1 VTDERLP
8 PQPSPETFDARS
20 KARADALWAAVQA
33 EWDRWSRKAPV
44 VDRIIISAWVPS
56 LESGDKLEIE
66 AIAICL
72 LEQTKSG
79 QASESALRH
88 LASLS
93 LRACLERGFPPSAA
107 LIEIAALLLERKSPK
122 HKRVRPEERQRAI
135 AFIVENPEASRR
147 AIAKA
152 AGASEA
158 IIRKWL
164 SDPHFRDEANERAG
178 RTILPSDRA
187 PKIAGCPPNE

>member
-1 VTDERLP
+1 
-8 PQPSPETFDARS
+8 
-20 KARADALWAAVQA
+20 LWAAVQA

-66 AIAICL
+66 AVAICL

-93 LRACLERGFPPSAA
+93 LRACLERGFPAPSA
-107 LIEIAALLLERKSPK
+107 LMEIAAVLLEPK
-122 HKRVRPEERQRAI
+122 KPRHKRIWPEERQRAI
-135 AFIVENPEASRR
+135 AFIVENPEAGRR

-152 AGASEA
+152 AGVVEA
-158 IIRKWL
+158 TIRKWL
-164 SDPHFRDEANERAG
+164 SDPHFQNEANERAG
-178 RTILPSDRA
+178 RTILPRDRA
-187 PKIAGCPPNE
+187 PKIARCPPNE